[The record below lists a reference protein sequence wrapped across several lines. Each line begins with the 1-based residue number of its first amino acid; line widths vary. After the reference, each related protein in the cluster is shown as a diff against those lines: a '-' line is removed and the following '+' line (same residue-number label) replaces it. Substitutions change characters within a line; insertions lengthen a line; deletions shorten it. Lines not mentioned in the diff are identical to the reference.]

1 LKVTRIL
8 DQLVDK
14 INIER
19 ILLATHE
26 YLLKKPASTQAKS
39 DEVGIRITKTI
50 VNELVKV
57 KREEIWDYYGGID
70 AHSTQD
76 IYIKKWI
83 EIILM
88 SLSGGSQPQRP
99 STASNASN
107 TKPQEDLESGL
118 SSKDSEMLKGLIDE
132 TQ

>member
-1 LKVTRIL
+1 
-8 DQLVDK
+8 
-14 INIER
+14 
-19 ILLATHE
+19 LLATHE

-57 KREEIWDYYGGID
+57 KREEIWDYYGGVD

-107 TKPQEDLESGL
+107 TKPQEDIESGL